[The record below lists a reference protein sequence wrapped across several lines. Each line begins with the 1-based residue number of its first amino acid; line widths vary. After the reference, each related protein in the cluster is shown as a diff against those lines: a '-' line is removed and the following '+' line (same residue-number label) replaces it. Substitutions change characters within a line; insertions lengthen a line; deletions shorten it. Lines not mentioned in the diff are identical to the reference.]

1 MGMTASEAKVLCR
14 GPPPLHL
21 RFPVGTRVETLDV
34 ADEHSIGASRRR
46 AWSWSRGTVV
56 RHWWQGNGKAAGE
69 FASYQL
75 QMDTD
80 LKHLSFVRF
89 DEDDN
94 DIRAA
99 VPSSPPRLVR
109 CLREPTSLHDDY
121 LVEKEA
127 PVKGKR
133 CAHCGNRNCCPKKAR
148 CRGCCIAVFCNTRCQ
163 TDGWNE
169 HKGACKA
176 AAAGDGATGAAL
188 LAEASSDVDPTHAQ
202 IMNSLH
208 RIIRDADPRLGVS
221 QYHILIQVALETGI
235 CIDMTSDNRIVNE
248 LTALLANAG
257 WGSHHARTGYRYVG
271 LGTDDRK

>member
-1 MGMTASEAKVLCR
+1 
-14 GPPPLHL
+14 
-21 RFPVGTRVETLDV
+21 
-34 ADEHSIGASRRR
+34 
-46 AWSWSRGTVV
+46 
-56 RHWWQGNGKAAGE
+56 
-69 FASYQL
+69 
-75 QMDTD
+75 
-80 LKHLSFVRF
+80 
-89 DEDDN
+89 
-94 DIRAA
+94 
-99 VPSSPPRLVR
+99 
-109 CLREPTSLHDDY
+109 
-121 LVEKEA
+121 
-127 PVKGKR
+127 VKGKR

-148 CRGCCIAVFCNTRCQ
+148 CRGCRIAVFCNTRCQ

-257 WGSHHARTGYRYVG
+257 WGSHHARTGYRYLG